1 MILPGSLHCVPAKS
15 AGTPVGMTSCV
26 VGRRG
31 FGRAFFASSD
41 RETLRDVLSEV
52 RAALFFT
59 TEGTEDHGGSGEF
72 WVGERPRVKE
82 CKSRGVSG

>member
-52 RAALFFT
+52 RAALFLPQRAQRT
-59 TEGTEDHGGSGEF
+59 TEGAESFGLG
-72 WVGERPRVKE
+72 
-82 CKSRGVSG
+82 RGQE